1 MFMWFFRAVSAGF
14 GSVVLAFNLVKF
26 ARDVRAEAG
35 KTTWP
40 SRKETL
46 QTTGLVLAMVVI
58 TALFFLAVDQSIG
71 FAMRLLFGVGS

>member
-1 MFMWFFRAVSAGF
+1 LEWCGV
-14 GSVVLAFNLVKF
+14 AFNLVKF
-26 ARDVRAEAG
+26 MREVRTEAV

-58 TALFFLAVDQSIG
+58 TAAFFLTVDQIIG
-71 FAMRLLFGVGS
+71 AGMRALFGVGG

>member
-1 MFMWFFRAVSAGF
+1 LEWCGVALNLIKFMRE
-14 GSVVLAFNLVKF
+14 
-26 ARDVRAEAG
+26 VRAEAV

-58 TALFFLAVDQSIG
+58 TAAFFLTVDQVIG
-71 FAMRLLFGVGS
+71 AGMRALFSVGG

>member
-1 MFMWFFRAVSAGF
+1 MAS
-14 GSVVLAFNLVKF
+14 FNLVKF
-26 ARDVRAEAG
+26 MREVRAEAV

-58 TALFFLAVDQSIG
+58 TAAFFLTVDQIIG
-71 FAMRLLFGVGS
+71 AGMRALFGVGS

>member
-1 MFMWFFRAVSAGF
+1 VALNLIKFMRE
-14 GSVVLAFNLVKF
+14 
-26 ARDVRAEAG
+26 VRAEAV

-58 TALFFLAVDQSIG
+58 TAAFFLTVDQVIG
-71 FAMRLLFGVGS
+71 AGMRALFSVGG